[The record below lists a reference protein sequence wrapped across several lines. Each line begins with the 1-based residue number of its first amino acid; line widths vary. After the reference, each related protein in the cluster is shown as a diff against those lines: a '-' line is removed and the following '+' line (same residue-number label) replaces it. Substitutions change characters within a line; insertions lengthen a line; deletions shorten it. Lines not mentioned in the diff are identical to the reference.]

1 MKKRIL
7 VVDDEESILDLID
20 RALKSAYELE
30 LVTNSEDAV
39 KKLQESKYDILLT
52 DIVMPQIDGLTLLK
66 KAKEIDPFIQVIV
79 MTGYST
85 VDTTL
90 DCLKNGASEYILKP
104 FNVSFLREVIDI
116 SAERYDRWMDAMK
129 KTTEE

>member
-7 VVDDEESILDLID
+7 VVDDEESILDLIS
-20 RALKSAYELE
+20 RALKSAYELD

-39 KKLQESKYDILLT
+39 EKLQKSKYDILLT